1 MFTNFAFLTSAEIDT
16 EDSFFWSYSIFVC
29 LFVFFIKYW
38 TSMEIIFSFAP
49 LQLRLVKGRIYA
61 SIWNFANMYY
71 AVIHT

>member
-1 MFTNFAFLTSAEIDT
+1 
-16 EDSFFWSYSIFVC
+16 
-29 LFVFFIKYW
+29 
-38 TSMEIIFSFAP
+38 MEIIFSFAP